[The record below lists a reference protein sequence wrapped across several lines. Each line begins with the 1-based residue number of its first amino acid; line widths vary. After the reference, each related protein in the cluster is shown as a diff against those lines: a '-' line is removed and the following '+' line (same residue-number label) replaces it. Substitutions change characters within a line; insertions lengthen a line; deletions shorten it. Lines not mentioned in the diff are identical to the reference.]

1 MDDIELGQA
10 TIVYEDEDG
19 VTEETVSNEQVVY
32 ARDHW
37 MIRTGTD
44 DEGNDLMR
52 QIPATRVYHVNR
64 NVERFEEQAKTVRHR
79 VETLASDLRERLP
92 MDIGEGDRRSRRG
105 RSGGRDVEP
114 TTVPIEESES
124 DDESR

>member
-105 RSGGRDVEP
+105 RSGERDVEP

>member
-19 VTEETVSNEQVVY
+19 VTEETVANEQLVY

-37 MIRTGTD
+37 MIRTGSD
-44 DEGNDLMR
+44 DQGNDLMR
-52 QIPATRVYHVNR
+52 QIPATRVYRVNR
-64 NVERFEEQAKTVRHR
+64 NVERFEEQAKTMRHR

-92 MDIGEGDRRSRRG
+92 MDIGEGDRRSRGGRG
-105 RSGGRDVEP
+105 GERDVEP
-114 TTVPIEESES
+114 TTVPIEESDS
-124 DDESR
+124 DDEKA

>member
-1 MDDIELGQA
+1 MEEIELGQA

-19 VTEETVSNEQVVY
+19 ITEETVANEQLVY

-44 DEGNDLMR
+44 DEGNDLMQ
-52 QIPATRVYHVNR
+52 QIPASRVYRVSR
-64 NVERFEEQAKTVRHR
+64 NVERFEEEAQTVRHR

-92 MDIGEGDRRSRRG
+92 MDIGEGGRRSRRD
-105 RSGGRDVEP
+105 RGGERDVEP
-114 TTVPIEESES
+114 TTVPVEGS
-124 DDESR
+124 DDDEKA

>member
-19 VTEETVSNEQVVY
+19 VTEETVDNEQLVY

-44 DEGNDLMR
+44 DQGNDLMR
-52 QIPATRVYHVNR
+52 QVPQTRVYHVNR
-64 NVERFEEQAKTVRHR
+64 NVEKFEEQARTVRHR
-79 VETLASDLRERLP
+79 VETLANDLRDRLP
-92 MDIGEGDRRSRRG
+92 MDIGEGDRRSRRDRG
-105 RSGGRDVEP
+105 GESGVDP
-114 TTVPIEESES
+114 TTVPIEEA
-124 DDESR
+124 DEDETA